1 MTTRQ
6 HPSDQLLNRL
16 NWTVLRPL
24 GRALG
29 GHERSLVFG
38 PGAELEEMREYRPG
52 DDARAIDWPVM
63 ARTGHPYVRL
73 ANRERAL
80 DLWLVMDVSRSLN
93 WGTTQLLKSERAIEV
108 AYVIGSILGHFGN
121 RVGALMFAEMPL
133 NFIRPATGRKHL
145 LRVIDAIDHAAG
157 AVATAQ
163 ALRPPRST
171 PTGPTNLEAALQRAF
186 MAIDHKA
193 LVFVMSDFLTPSDWQ
208 RRMRQ
213 LSQKH
218 EVIGVQI
225 YDPRE
230 RELPDTGVMTFED
243 PETGR
248 QLTVNTHDAGLRQR
262 FAEKAAAQ
270 AETIRHDLIANGAAH
285 FAISTS
291 DDLLKSILRFL
302 KSRRGRA

>member
-1 MTTRQ
+1 MTRQ

-52 DDARAIDWPVM
+52 DDVRAIDWPVM

-73 ANRERAL
+73 AHQERAL
-80 DLWLVMDVSRSLN
+80 DLWLVMDVSRSFN
-93 WGTTQLLKSERAIEV
+93 WGTTQRLKSERAIEV
-108 AYVIGSILGHFGN
+108 AYIIGGILGHFGN
-121 RVGALMFAEMPL
+121 RVGALMFAETPL

-145 LRVIDAIDHAAG
+145 LRVIDAIDDAAETTAAQTKPTG
-157 AVATAQ
+157 ATDLDA
-163 ALRPPRST
+163 ALR
-171 PTGPTNLEAALQRAF
+171 RAF
-186 MAIDHKA
+186 LAIDQKA
-193 LVFVMSDFLTPSDWQ
+193 LVFIISDFLTRTDWQ
-208 RRMRQ
+208 TRVRQ
-213 LSQKH
+213 LSKKH
-218 EVIGVQI
+218 EVVGVQI

-230 RELPDTGVMTFED
+230 HELPDTGVMTFED

-248 QLTVNTHDAGLRQR
+248 QLTVDTHDANLRRR

-270 AETIRHDLIANGAAH
+270 AQAIRHDLIANGAAH
-285 FAISTS
+285 VAISTG

-302 KSRRGRA
+302 QSQRGPHRGRA